1 MDLYANLKTGNSGN
15 LGPTSHQGLIPK
27 TTRFSLNIYPTLRM
41 NCKEFNFTKSISLNS
56 PKRPLACL

>member
-41 NCKEFNFTKSISLNS
+41 NCKEFNFTKFL
-56 PKRPLACL
+56 